1 MKKILVTGSG
11 GIGGVNFVRA
21 LRVIDEK
28 FFIVGTDFNQYHLEF
43 PDVDIRVRTPRHSD
57 HQFIPLIK
65 KIVAEHS
72 IDFIHPKP
80 SSESLVISED
90 TELKQKTFLP
100 NSSIISYDKLT
111 TQKTLFENNIPVAK
125 TKTLSSIDELQS
137 CFENFSGGPL
147 MTLSINRKMFTFS
160 VVVDAGTTISIEDSP
175 VPDNTVE
182 PMRAPLDT
190 TKNKKAEAIADAV
203 FAFPGCPQ
211 VGVRK
216 ACIKKKKVMKKWRM
230 TCP

>member
-43 PDVDIRVRTPRHSD
+43 PNVDIRVRTPRHSD

-72 IDFIHPKP
+72 IDFIHPQP

-111 TQKTLFENNIPVAK
+111 TQKILFENNISVAK

-137 CFENFSGGPL
+137 CFEKFSGGPL
-147 MTLSINRKMFTFS
+147 WIRSKKGAGGNLSLLCKNHEEAKYWINLWIMKNNAVLDDFMIQEYLPGRNIAWDSFWHEGKLIASYSRERIEYPFKH
-160 VVVDAGTTISIEDSP
+160 ISPSGI
-175 VPDNTVE
+175 T
-182 PMRAPLDT
+182 
-190 TKNKKAEAIADAV
+190 
-203 FAFPGCPQ
+203 
-211 VGVRK
+211 
-216 ACIKKKKVMKKWRM
+216 
-230 TCP
+230 